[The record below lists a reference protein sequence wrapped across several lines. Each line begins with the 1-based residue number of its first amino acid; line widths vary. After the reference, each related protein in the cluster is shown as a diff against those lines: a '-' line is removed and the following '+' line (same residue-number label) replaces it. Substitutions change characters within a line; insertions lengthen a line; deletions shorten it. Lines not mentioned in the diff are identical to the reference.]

1 MSISTGGKKW
11 QEVVP
16 PGNGDA
22 CVIHTTIESM
32 IHAWPPP
39 PPPPQDPDAEA
50 LRNPTTA
57 PAELA
62 RIAGQR
68 PDLHPAVAA
77 HPQCYPALTAWIT
90 ARSAALRPQPQNAI
104 PQQPAQPSPPATPFP
119 QPTPSTPPQSMGRP
133 RGDQQAGR
141 SASASEPPADS
152 QQTDRAGDA
161 REQSDQSVGTEEHAP
176 QPAAEKQA
184 SKPYDA
190 GKTGHSAGARPDK
203 PNDAAEESDQSS
215 DSAEQA
221 DTDSDQDSD
230 EPSGVRRR
238 SMLKTLSIGAGIVTV
253 GAIGA
258 GAWWA
263 THRSGSHASD
273 PPFSPTGTFS
283 MRALDSNFLI
293 RIFETWNVPAEEVF
307 VAPKNFGE
315 VGSVP
320 MMAVCQQPGSSK
332 KELRVYPC
340 DFLRIGDPDIFPLDK
355 DGGSIS
361 QFSVASSWWDGDPL
375 LWDTFYDTRSKTI
388 SPVPWDV
395 DNMVFLGSSDEKTA
409 ILVEVP
415 HDFENETL
423 PPSQGAVIAVNRQ
436 GQELWRT
443 SGNYVTGY
451 LDPLYHGL
459 LIGYQKESPGDD
471 PELFSVTPHIIN
483 TDGGAVQ
490 ATLSPVVVDRSG
502 SNSGSFLLTRDGFV
516 CFSNDGATMTANA
529 YTFYG
534 ELEWTLTGA
543 FSKIIFT
550 GIPSTKQ
557 VSESLASW
565 DGSSAIIAEN
575 GVALIQTADGSFSR
589 EGTGTAIALGE
600 YHTDKTEPA
609 GISYLTLLTDGSGV
623 LAETSGENESVRMI
637 DTSTGKEAWSK
648 PGHLAGSGLTRN
660 QATVGTLPTTH
671 HGVTRTGLHD
681 SCPTNSSLLVTTG
694 SGPSAITT
702 WLDPLS

>member
-22 CVIHTTIESM
+22 CVIHTTIELM

-90 ARSAALRPQPQNAI
+90 ARSAALHPQPQNAI

-141 SASASEPPADS
+141 SASASKPPADS

-203 PNDAAEESDQSS
+203 LNDAAEESDQSS

-230 EPSGVRRR
+230 KPSGVRRR
-238 SMLKTLSIGAGIVTV
+238 SMLKTLSIGAGIATV
-253 GAIGA
+253 GTIGA

-263 THRSGSHASD
+263 THRSSSHASD

-283 MRALDSNFLI
+283 MAALGSDLLSGAREFWSAPAENVFISPRSSLADTDSEITAICSDSNS
-293 RIFETWNVPAEEVF
+293 
-307 VAPKNFGE
+307 G
-315 VGSVP
+315 
-320 MMAVCQQPGSSK
+320 K
-332 KELRVYPC
+332 KEVRVYPLSLGT
-340 DFLRIGDPDIFPLDK
+340 FYDPIIFPLEEEKNDI
-355 DGGSIS
+355 G
-361 QFSVASSWWDGDPL
+361 QCSVAFSWWGTHPL
-375 LWDTFYDTRSKTI
+375 LWDHIYDTSSKTTP
-388 SPVPWDV
+388 PVPWDAG
-395 DNMVFLGSSDEKTA
+395 NLVFLGSPDDNTA
-409 ILVEVP
+409 ILIEVP
-415 HDFENETL
+415 HDFEKKTA
-423 PPSQGAVIAVNRQ
+423 PPSQGAVIAVDRQ
-436 GQELWRT
+436 GEELWRT
-443 SGNYVTGY
+443 SENYVTGY
-451 LDPLYHGL
+451 LDPCHYGL
-459 LIGYQKESPGDD
+459 LIGYRKENLGDNPD
-471 PELFSVTPHIIN
+471 LFSVTPHIIN
-483 TDGGAVQ
+483 VKNGAVQ

-502 SNSGSFLLTRDGFV
+502 SSSGGFLPASDGFV

-534 ELEWTLTGA
+534 ELKWTLTGA
-543 FSKIIFT
+543 FSKIAFIGVPSMEYVVRKALTTYDGTTALVAGDTVFVQASDGRLVREDTGDIIELGKYHADTVELADFSYFTILGNSNT
-550 GIPSTKQ
+550 GILI
-557 VSESLASW
+557 ES
-565 DGSSAIIAEN
+565 
-575 GVALIQTADGSFSR
+575 
-589 EGTGTAIALGE
+589 
-600 YHTDKTEPA
+600 
-609 GISYLTLLTDGSGV
+609 
-623 LAETSGENESVRMI
+623 SGEDESVRMI
-637 DTSTGKEAWSK
+637 DTSTKKELWSR
-648 PGHLAGSGLTRN
+648 PGHLTGNGLPLN
-660 QATVGTLPTTH
+660 QATVGMLPTTH
-671 HGVTRTGLHD
+671 HGVTRAGRHV

-694 SGPSAITT
+694 SGSSATTT
-702 WLDPLS
+702 WLH